1 MVARSPAELCSPVST
16 WRHTCALSLNSTEKK
31 KKKTS
36 QVGLLPLAAEIAL
49 VLVPGIIHTL
59 LTRVFRLWVV
69 LVLRHAPGAL
79 CSLLD
84 SHSPGKFIPKAS
96 REIAARFKAKS
107 SEHSGKREVSFIQKN
122 PSAVRLPRA
131 PGDISSLPY
140 LKRGA
145 QPRHPQHSTWALR
158 VARAEVPG

>member
-69 LVLRHAPGAL
+69 LVLHDAPGAL

-96 REIAARFKAKS
+96 HIAERSLPGSK
-107 SEHSGKREVSFIQKN
+107 
-122 PSAVRLPRA
+122 PRA
-131 PGDISSLPY
+131 
-140 LKRGA
+140 
-145 QPRHPQHSTWALR
+145 QSTQEKGKLALYR
-158 VARAEVPG
+158 KIRLLSGSPEHLETSRLCRT